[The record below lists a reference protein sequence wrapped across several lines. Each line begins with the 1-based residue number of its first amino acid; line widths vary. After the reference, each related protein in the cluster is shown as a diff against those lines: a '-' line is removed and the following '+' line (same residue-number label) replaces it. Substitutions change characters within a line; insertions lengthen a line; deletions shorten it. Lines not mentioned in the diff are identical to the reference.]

1 MHSLDA
7 ISDRIDDFANNL
19 TPVKRQL
26 KFHTLFAN
34 FMYLVFELMHNN
46 ALYNL
51 LEAISRYYQEM
62 VPAHA
67 AAYDEAADNP
77 GDFA

>member
-1 MHSLDA
+1 
-7 ISDRIDDFANNL
+7 
-19 TPVKRQL
+19 
-26 KFHTLFAN
+26 
-34 FMYLVFELMHNN
+34 MYLVFELMHNN
-46 ALYNL
+46 ALYNW
-51 LEAISRYYQEM
+51 LEAISEYYQEM

>member
-1 MHSLDA
+1 MDV
-7 ISDRIDDFANNL
+7 ISDRIDYLVNNL
-19 TPVKRQL
+19 TPAKRQQISYIVC
-26 KFHTLFAN
+26 N

-46 ALYNL
+46 ALYNW
-51 LEAISRYYQEM
+51 LEAISEYYQEM